1 MATKL
6 ILYPQN
12 YEGVSSILS
21 ANPDE
26 MLVDG
31 INFATMNTAP
41 SIDIASFSPSQILT
55 LNPPINNGWC
65 RTRTTSPTPTLPT
78 SSGGSLTMTA
88 PGGGFSTVAIYQ
100 NLTNLVVGT
109 SYTVTLNLTT
119 TGTGVLIIAAFSGL
133 ANLGG
138 PNTSSLATNSTI
150 TKAFTAVA
158 STITVMIAY
167 SNTIAS
173 TIVMSHISVVETGQA
188 PSEDIALLEDG
199 QVICDLYEDEDI
211 PLTLSLDNF
220 KNAAEQ
226 VQSYSKAFNLPATK
240 RNNQIFDNLFEVT
253 RSVQGVASFNPYAKT
268 RCALKQDGFIL
279 FEGYLRVI
287 DIQDKEGEISY
298 NVNLYSEVIAFAD
311 FLGDRDFNQIDFSE
325 LDHAYNYTNI
335 KNNPLSVSSYAYS
348 ASLGVNNT
356 GVLRY
361 PFVDWEHSYTVGTN
375 DKPVLPDIES
385 SFRPFIKLTYLIR
398 RIFADTNLFTY
409 TSNFIDNNP
418 EFQRLYMDFN
428 WGSNGFPSVEDR
440 YSASW
445 KTMVTTLNP
454 GTGSFIPLKLSTD
467 PAKSISGQ
475 NFLPPNYD
483 ETNNIIT
490 STTTHER
497 YIVYY
502 KYEITATD
510 TTIPHT
516 IDFQWIHTESG
527 VAQPALNPRTRTIAV
542 GDTSEDYVGY
552 IDVILENIGDTLQAQ
567 FKTDADAS
575 QFGPVNG
582 TRVTFVQ
589 SGIGATS
596 ASLNALRGELGQWEF
611 IKGIMTMF
619 NLVSMPDPVNPNN
632 ILIEPYKDIFFSS
645 NDAANPN
652 FFDDNSQE
660 LDWTDKID
668 ITEIK
673 LNPLTDLNKKTIF
686 KFVEDDDD
694 YIFNVYKNS
703 TQGHLYGSL
712 MFDATLTTG
721 GLQSVLDGEEEIV
734 AEPFAATVS
743 KPLMDQF
750 YDFIVPSIYSYNAS
764 DGTSQGFDNSPRIM
778 YHVGTR
784 GAAGSG
790 LDFVSTVF
798 KVQAQ
803 NGSPGDDFED
813 EFLQFCHLTDVPTV
827 VSNPP
832 DPDDTIDFHFGECQL
847 LQEMGTP
854 TPNNLFNMYWRP
866 YFNELYNPDTRTM
879 TLKVNL
885 SPGDINTFKFFD
897 TVFIKNRLFRV
908 NKIDYKPNDLA
919 TVEFILIP

>member
-6 ILYPQN
+6 ILYPQTFN
-12 YEGVSSILS
+12 GELDPISISANEFIVDGNTFSTLNTSVSNTDNVISAIFILGTYPPTNANAWYRYRMTTTPQAAYPTATNGNMILS
-21 ANPDE
+21 TQGSFSASFAYQRVTNLTVGQAYAIHVRCLTSATGTLSAQAYDGTTPVGSNSTTNPTSTTTHTTGFVATSSS
-26 MLVDG
+26 MTIIVRF
-31 INFATMNTAP
+31 FAT
-41 SIDIASFSPSQILT
+41 S
-55 LNPPINNGWC
+55 
-65 RTRTTSPTPTLPT
+65 TTSIEIGYVSLLPLGQTPDI
-78 SSGGSLTMTA
+78 SL
-88 PGGGFSTVAIYQ
+88 
-100 NLTNLVVGT
+100 
-109 SYTVTLNLTT
+109 
-119 TGTGVLIIAAFSGL
+119 
-133 ANLGG
+133 
-138 PNTSSLATNSTI
+138 
-150 TKAFTAVA
+150 
-158 STITVMIAY
+158 
-167 SNTIAS
+167 SN
-173 TIVMSHISVVETGQA
+173 
-188 PSEDIALLEDG
+188 G

-211 PLTLSLDNF
+211 PLTLSVDDF

-240 RNNQIFDNLFEVT
+240 RNNLIFDNLFEVT

-268 RCALKQDGFIL
+268 RCELKQDGFIV

-298 NVNLYSEVIAFAD
+298 NVNLYSEVIALAD
-311 FLGDRDFNQIDFSE
+311 VLGDKDFNQIDFSE
-325 LDHAYNYTNI
+325 LNHAYNYTNI
-335 KNNPLSVSSYAYS
+335 KNSSQGILALDNPLPAGSYAGTS
-348 ASLGVNNT
+348 GAST
-356 GVLRY
+356 TSVLRY

-398 RIFADTNLFTY
+398 RIFANTNLFTY

-428 WGSNGFPSVEDR
+428 WGSNGFPAVEDR

-445 KTMVTTLNP
+445 KTLNTALNP

-467 PAKSISGQ
+467 STKSISGQ

-502 KYEITATD
+502 NYTITAID

-516 IDFQWIHTESG
+516 IDFQWVHTDNST
-527 VAQPALNPRTRTIAV
+527 VPATVNILNPRNRTIAA

-567 FKTDADAS
+567 FKTDADAA
-575 QFGPVNG
+575 QFGPIYG
-582 TRVTFVQ
+582 QRITFVQ

-596 ASLNALRGELGQWEF
+596 ASINALRGELGQWEF

-632 ILIEPYKDIFFSS
+632 ILIEPYNDIFL
-645 NDAANPN
+645 NNP
-652 FFDDNSQE
+652 DSEQ
-660 LDWTDKID
+660 LDWTDKVD
-668 ITEIK
+668 VSEIK
-673 LNPLTDLNKKTIF
+673 LKPLTDLNKKTLF
-686 KFVEDDDD
+686 KFVEDDED

-712 MFDATLTTG
+712 TFDATLTTG
-721 GLQSVLDGEEEIV
+721 GLSSVLDGEEEIE
-734 AEPFAATVS
+734 AEPFAATIS
-743 KPLMDQF
+743 KPLMDEF

-790 LDFVSTVF
+790 LDFNSTVF
-798 KVQAQ
+798 KVPAQ
-803 NGSPGDDFED
+803 NGAPGDDFED